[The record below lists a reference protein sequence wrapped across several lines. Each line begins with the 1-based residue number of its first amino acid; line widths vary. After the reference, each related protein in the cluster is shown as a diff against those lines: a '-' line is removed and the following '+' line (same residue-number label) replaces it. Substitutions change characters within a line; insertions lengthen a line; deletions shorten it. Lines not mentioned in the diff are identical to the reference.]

1 LCFTKSSQTS
11 IEGMRNA
18 AGVGQQFLP
27 TPAHNDAHSQPGSSA
42 HSDGHGIP
50 SVPRGDPEVSD
61 FYQSAQEE
69 LQEDMEVP
77 MHPSIQSPGA
87 SPSMQA
93 STSSQLGM
101 LNASHSPSPSGDRS
115 SPSTQESVSTLPV
128 PPEQA
133 LGQALISYDEMDVGI
148 WVVPNEMQPVARPA
162 VSEADL
168 RRALANVTARI
179 NTQPSISPEQARL
192 IMQVGQLL
200 HLLANNH
207 CKGTQ
212 PFL

>member
-1 LCFTKSSQTS
+1 
-11 IEGMRNA
+11 MRNA

-27 TPAHNDAHSQPGSSA
+27 TPDHNPAHSQPGSSA
-42 HSDGHGIP
+42 HSDGHDSA
-50 SVPRGDPEVSD
+50 SVRRGDPDVLNA
-61 FYQSAQEE
+61 FQSYRK
-69 LQEDMEVP
+69 EDMQEP
-77 MHPSIQSPGA
+77 MQPSIQSPGA
-87 SPSMQA
+87 SPGMQA
-93 STSSQLGM
+93 STSSQQGM
-101 LNASHSPSPSGDRS
+101 PNALHLSSPSGDRS